1 MASLFMMNVPH
12 DCTESELFQWVESFG
27 FSVQSVRLVRD
38 VIAGVS
44 PSFAYVEIAHDL
56 QIPDAISRINGH
68 SIRNRVIVVSQA
80 RRAAPAA

>member
-1 MASLFMMNVPH
+1 MASLFMMNVPY
-12 DCTESELFQWVESFG
+12 DCTESELSHWVESFG
-27 FSVQSVRLVRD
+27 FSVHSVRLVRD

-56 QIPDAISRINGH
+56 EILDAISRINGH